1 MSNEKWSLNTLVER
15 LAEAKVLCIGDIMLD
30 KFVYGEVN
38 RISPEAPIPVLKT
51 KSDKLLLG
59 GAGNVANNLS
69 CLGVETHFISVIGN
83 DSTGKTITK
92 LIKKIPNIE
101 ANLITVEKRP
111 TTLKTRFIASGQQMM
126 RVDDETTL
134 NIDHSIESNIIDLT
148 GSALDNCGALVL
160 ADYGKGVL
168 TRSLLKQI
176 IKLAKSRKIPVVID
190 PQGFDYSAYNGANLI
205 TPNLKELSEA
215 TTMPTGSDEE
225 INAAAISL
233 ISKYKINS
241 VLATRSGD
249 GMSLIDKKCFTTFAA
264 EAREI
269 FDVSGAGDTV
279 AATVSACLA
288 ANIKL
293 DHGVK
298 LANIAAGIV
307 VAKLG
312 TAVVYTNDIISN
324 FRNESIKSIDK
335 KLYTIHSITEQIEIW
350 RSKGLKIGFTNGCFD
365 ILHPGHLSTITKA
378 KSLCDKLIVGLN
390 SDSSVKNLKG
400 NNRPVQSEAARS
412 KILVSL
418 EDVDGVIIFN
428 EKNPNNILK
437 IIKPEIFVKG
447 ADYSIENIPEA
458 KIIHSYGGDII
469 LADIKDGFSTTNTIS
484 KINNNNL

>member
-15 LAEAKVLCIGDIMLD
+15 LSEAKVLCIGDLMLD

-38 RISPEAPIPVLKT
+38 RISPEAPIPILKT

-69 CLGVETHFISVIGN
+69 CLGVETHFISVIGK
-83 DSTGKTITK
+83 DQTGKTIAK
-92 LIKKIPNIE
+92 LIKKIPNII
-101 ANLITVEKRP
+101 ANLITDEKRP
-111 TTLKTRFIASGQQMM
+111 TTFKTRFIANGQQMM
-126 RVDDETTL
+126 RVDSETTL
-134 NIDHSIESNIIDLT
+134 NIDNTIESNIIELT
-148 GSALDNCGALVL
+148 RSALDHCGALVL

-168 TRSLLKQI
+168 TRFLLKKI
-176 IKLAKSRKIPVVID
+176 ITIAKSKKIPVIID
-190 PQGFDYSAYNGANLI
+190 PQGFDYSAYSGADLI

-215 TTMPTGSDEE
+215 TTKPTDNDEE
-225 INAAAISL
+225 INSAAISL

-241 VLATRSGD
+241 VLATRSSD
-249 GMSLIDKKCFTTFAA
+249 GMSLINKKCFTTFAA
-264 EAREI
+264 EAREV

-279 AATVSACLA
+279 VATLSACLA

-312 TAVVYTNDIISN
+312 TAVVYTNDLISN
-324 FRNESIKSIDK
+324 FNNGSVKSIDE
-335 KLYTIHSITEQIEIW
+335 KLYTIHSITDQIKTW

-378 KSLCDKLIVGLN
+378 KSLCDKLIVALN
-390 SDSSVKNLKG
+390 SDSSVKSLKG
-400 NNRPVQSEAARS
+400 DNRPVQSEVTRS
-412 KILVSL
+412 KILISL
-418 EDVDGVIIFN
+418 EHVDGVIIFN

-437 IIKPEIFVKG
+437 LIKPEIFVKG
-447 ADYSIENIPEA
+447 ADYSIKNIPET
-458 KIIHSYGGDII
+458 KIINSYGGKII
-469 LADIKDGFSTTNTIS
+469 LADIKDGFSTTNTIV
-484 KINNNNL
+484 KINKNNS